1 MRGITMIFLSSA
13 RSNEVLVEV
22 RNELG
27 QWADDESVDLWRF
40 DDPKTGKE
48 YWDKKGVAGTAAACL
63 QKVDDCD
70 LYVAMFHGAYGS
82 SRDSH
87 AASVALT
94 DLEFFEAVSEG
105 KKIRYYIIEP
115 HEPEDELRALLTL
128 VRAVAPGTFGG
139 AGSAGH
145 VIRLIKDEIARNFA
159 RPDLRSPW
167 LTRGFRK
174 YEAGLMSLRRSEL
187 DSVDGLQ
194 VLPENSLM
202 ATNCRSVDEF
212 EQLLGSVTEIEERSE
227 RENHLTALLPELAM
241 VPYKDP
247 IYSPFYSVWDRYCE
261 GWLRATA
268 WRGHHTALRM
278 GRLAMLN
285 TQMAVRCSLAG
296 LTDRQQ
302 LVAGNAPSAK
312 IIGDPAPWIRVFNLG
327 GALGSEY
334 YSLAKN
340 QRDHRRKETFL
351 RRGLEFL
358 HIATRVNGLIPD
370 DERDRFFAG
379 LAAIRGH
386 IYLELSDKTLD
397 PVAAFEESLKL
408 RESTD
413 VSLASVAEAKA
424 DLGHVMIR
432 QGLSKRGHALLI
444 KGVEE
449 LESQMAKGFAARAKL
464 KLAEA
469 FLRRG
474 SIENAVQQVREADA
488 ICEFHKIKK
497 RELGG
502 TLPRLALMSLR
513 LLGGRGPKLTVERSD
528 SGYRYRNE

>member
-1 MRGITMIFLSSA
+1 MIFLSSA
-13 RSNEVLVEV
+13 RANEVLVEV

-27 QWADDESVDLWRF
+27 QWACDNGVDLWRF
-40 DDPKTGKE
+40 DDIRTPKA

-70 LYVAMFHGAYGS
+70 LYIAIFHGAYGS
-82 SRDSH
+82 SRNLH

-115 HEPEDELRALLTL
+115 HEPEGELRALLTM

-139 AGSAGH
+139 TGSAGH
-145 VIRLIKDEIARNFA
+145 VIRLIKDEIARHLS
-159 RPDLRSPW
+159 RPDLCSPF
-167 LTRGFRK
+167 LKRRFRK
-174 YEAGLMSLRRSEL
+174 YEAGLMNLRRDEL
-187 DSVDGLQ
+187 DSVHGLQ
-194 VLPENSLM
+194 VLTGNSLTT
-202 ATNCRSVDEF
+202 TNQRSVDEF
-212 EQLLGSVTEIEERSE
+212 EQLISSVTGIDERSE

-241 VPYKDP
+241 VPYKNP
-247 IYSPFYSVWDRYCE
+247 SCSPFYYVWDRYCE

-285 TQMAVRCSLAG
+285 TQLAVRCSLAG
-296 LTDRQQ
+296 GTDRQQ
-302 LVAGNAPSAK
+302 LVAGIVRSAK

-340 QRDHRRKETFL
+340 QRDRRRKETFF

-358 HIATRVNGLIPD
+358 HIATRVDGLIPD
-370 DERDRFFAG
+370 DERDRFFSG

-386 IYLELSDKTLD
+386 IYLELRDSTLD
-397 PVAAFEESLKL
+397 PVAAFEESLRL
-408 RESTD
+408 REETGMSP
-413 VSLASVAEAKA
+413 ASVAEAKA
-424 DLGHVMIR
+424 DFGHVMVR
-432 QGLSKRGHALLI
+432 QGLSRRGLALLNE
-444 KGVEE
+444 GVEE
-449 LESQMAKGFAARAKL
+449 LELQMSGGFAARAKL

-474 SIENAVQQVREADA
+474 SIGDAFHQVHEADA
-488 ICEFHKIKK
+488 ICEFHKITK
-497 RELGG
+497 REVGG

-513 LLGGRGPKLTVERSD
+513 LLAAKGPKMTVEWSD
-528 SGYRYRNE
+528 SGYRYRTD